1 MPAVPARTVPR
12 RLRARRAR
20 HEAERGS
27 VSIWLAL
34 GAFVMIVVVG
44 MAVDLSGQVLA
55 QQHARDVAQQAAR
68 VGAQQVVASE
78 ALSGRGIS
86 LDADRAGTAARGYI
100 ADARRRDG
108 DSSLTGNAR
117 VVNGDRVVVTTSD
130 SYTPKFLGIIGI
142 RSMRVSGEGEAR
154 AIRTLV
160 VGGEPVER

>member
-1 MPAVPARTVPR
+1 MPAVPAVPVPR
-12 RLRARRAR
+12 RPRARRAR

-68 VGAQQVVASE
+68 VGAQQVVASD

-86 LDADRAGTAARGYI
+86 LDTNRAQTAAQGYL
-100 ADARRRDG
+100 RT
-108 DSSLTGNAR
+108 TGVTGMAR

-130 SYTPKFLGIIGI
+130 TYAPKFLGIIGI
-142 RSMRVSGEGEAR
+142 RSMPVTGDGEAR

-160 VGGEPVER
+160 VDGVPVER

>member
-1 MPAVPARTVPR
+1 MRRTR
-12 RLRARRAR
+12 Q
-20 HEAERGS
+20 EAERGS

-86 LDADRAGTAARGYI
+86 LDAARARQAAGGFVGQ
-100 ADARRRDG
+100 AG
-108 DSSLTGNAR
+108 LTLGR
-117 VVNGDRVVVTTSD
+117 PVVVAGDRVEVTTRD

-142 RSMRVSGEGEAR
+142 RSMPVSGEGEAR

>member
-1 MPAVPARTVPR
+1 MPAVPAVPVPR
-12 RLRARRAR
+12 RPRARRAR

-68 VGAQQVVASE
+68 VGAQQVVASD
-78 ALSGRGIS
+78 ALSGRGIR
-86 LDADRAGTAARGYI
+86 LDQGRAQTAAQEYLRTTGV
-100 ADARRRDG
+100 
-108 DSSLTGNAR
+108 TGNAR
-117 VVNGDRVVVTTSD
+117 VVDGDRVVVTTSD
-130 SYTPKFLGIIGI
+130 TYAPKFLGIIGI
-142 RSMRVSGEGEAR
+142 GSMPVSGDGEAR

-160 VGGEPVER
+160 VDGVPVER